1 MPQSSALRCM
11 ATKNAALNRA
21 KGCAFGYHRAQS
33 QKRAGGHLAGMHG
46 GSNPGT
52 RIFGNNLCLT
62 DFTGKADPMILKY
75 LFTAFVCSGS
85 VFLQVNAHALSL
97 HSEHVMVVDRATGA
111 TLFEKASTSSA
122 PIASVTKLMTAMVSL
137 DQKLDPSEVLTIS
150 EDDVDNLKHSTSRLR
165 VGSQLTRGEML
176 RIALMSSE
184 NRAAHALARTAPGGL
199 PAFVAAMNR
208 KALDYGM
215 NGTHYVD
222 PTGLSPENTST
233 AADLGRL
240 ARRVSSYPSITDFT
254 TTSGKTVDVGSHLQ
268 SFHNTN
274 PAVGKKGWN
283 FWLSKTGYITEAGR
297 CMVAGITT
305 AGRDVVVVLMGAKSS
320 GARAQDLAQVKAWTS
335 GESAI
340 ADHRLTS
347 KHAAGKHSRGAA
359 HIQAQVNDS

>member
-1 MPQSSALRCM
+1 MTLKPLFVALVCAGSLCQQVSAR
-11 ATKNAALNRA
+11 AL
-21 KGCAFGYHRAQS
+21 
-33 QKRAGGHLAGMHG
+33 
-46 GSNPGT
+46 T
-52 RIFGNNLCLT
+52 
-62 DFTGKADPMILKY
+62 
-75 LFTAFVCSGS
+75 
-85 VFLQVNAHALSL
+85 L

-111 TLFEKASTSSA
+111 TLFEKAATASA
-122 PIASVTKLMTAMVSL
+122 PIASVTKLMTAMVAL
-137 DQKLDPSEVLTIS
+137 DQKLNPKEVLTIT

-165 VGSQLTRGEML
+165 VGSQLTRAEML

-199 PAFVAAMNR
+199 TAFVAAMNR
-208 KALDYGM
+208 KALAYGM

-240 ARRVSSYPSITDFT
+240 ARRVPAYPNITAFT
-254 TTSGKTVDVGSHLQ
+254 TISEKSVDVGSHLQ

-274 PAVGKKGWN
+274 PAVGKKGWD

-335 GESAI
+335 GESAV
-340 ADHRLTS
+340 APPRVAS
-347 KHAAGKHSRGAA
+347 KHASGKHRKTSA
-359 HIQAQVNDS
+359 

>member
-1 MPQSSALRCM
+1 MCLID
-11 ATKNAALNRA
+11 AASKTHSMMLKHILVA
-21 KGCAFGYHRAQS
+21 VVCA
-33 QKRAGGHLAGMHG
+33 
-46 GSNPGT
+46 
-52 RIFGNNLCLT
+52 
-62 DFTGKADPMILKY
+62 
-75 LFTAFVCSGS
+75 GS
-85 VFLQVNAHALSL
+85 VLLQINAHALSL
-97 HSEHVMVVDRATGA
+97 HSEHVMVVDRATGV
-111 TLFEKASTSSA
+111 TLFEKASTASA

-137 DQKLDPSEVLTIS
+137 DQKLDPLEVLTIS

-215 NGTHYVD
+215 NGTHFVD
-222 PTGLSPENTST
+222 PTGLSPGNTST

-240 ARRVSSYPSITDFT
+240 ARRVSGYPSITDFT
-254 TTSGKTVDVGSHLQ
+254 TTSGKSVDVGSHLQ

-335 GESAI
+335 GESAVVE
-340 ADHRLTS
+340 HRLTS
-347 KHAAGKHSRGAA
+347 KHAAVKHNSGSA
-359 HIQAQVNDS
+359 HTQTQLNNS

>member
-1 MPQSSALRCM
+1 M
-11 ATKNAALNRA
+11 T
-21 KGCAFGYHRAQS
+21 
-33 QKRAGGHLAGMHG
+33 
-46 GSNPGT
+46 
-52 RIFGNNLCLT
+52 
-62 DFTGKADPMILKY
+62 LKHI
-75 LFTAFVCSGS
+75 FTAFVCAACA
-85 VFLQVNAHALSL
+85 FLQVDAHALSL
-97 HSEHVMVVDRATGA
+97 HSEHVMVIDRTTGA

-122 PIASVTKLMTAMVSL
+122 PIASVTKLMTAMVVL
-137 DQKLDPSEVLTIS
+137 DQKLDPLEVLTIS
-150 EDDVDNLKHSTSRLR
+150 EDDVDTLKHSTSRLR

-240 ARRVSSYPSITDFT
+240 ARRVSGYPSISDFT
-254 TTSGKTVDVGSHLQ
+254 TISGKNVGVGSHLQ

-274 PAVGKKGWN
+274 PAVGKKGWK

-305 AGRDVVVVLMGAKSS
+305 AGRDFVVVLMGAKSA
-320 GARAQDLAQVKAWTS
+320 GARAQDLAQVKAWAS
-335 GESAI
+335 GESLVAE
-340 ADHRLTS
+340 HHLTR
-347 KHAAGKHSRGAA
+347 KHAAIKHGRGPA
-359 HIQAQVNDS
+359 HMQAHLNDSRRYRKTASKVAANPIGHVRASSA

>member
-1 MPQSSALRCM
+1 M
-11 ATKNAALNRA
+11 
-21 KGCAFGYHRAQS
+21 
-33 QKRAGGHLAGMHG
+33 
-46 GSNPGT
+46 
-52 RIFGNNLCLT
+52 CLT
-62 DFTGKADPMILKY
+62 DATGKTNSIMLKHI
-75 LFTAFVCSGS
+75 FTAVVCAGS
-85 VFLQVNAHALSL
+85 VLLHINAHALAL
-97 HSEHVMVVDRATGA
+97 HSEHVMIVDRTTGV
-111 TLFEKASTSSA
+111 TLFEKASTASA

-137 DQKLDPSEVLTIS
+137 DQKLDPLEVLTIS

-165 VGSQLTRGEML
+165 VGSQLARGEML

-215 NGTHYVD
+215 NGTHFVD

-240 ARRVSSYPSITDFT
+240 ARRVSGYPSITDFT
-254 TTSGKTVDVGSHLQ
+254 TTSGKSVDVGSHLQ

-335 GESAI
+335 GESAVV
-340 ADHRLTS
+340 DHRLTR
-347 KHAAGKHSRGAA
+347 KHAAVKHNSGSA
-359 HIQAQVNDS
+359 HMQAPLSDS